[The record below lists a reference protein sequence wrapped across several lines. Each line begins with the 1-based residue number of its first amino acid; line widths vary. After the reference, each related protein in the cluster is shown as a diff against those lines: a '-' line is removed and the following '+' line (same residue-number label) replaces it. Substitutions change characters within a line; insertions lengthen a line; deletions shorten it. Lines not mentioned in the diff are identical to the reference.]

1 VIRAAAI
8 TLALTAALLIGA
20 APGQAADE
28 CKGLQA
34 CIPIPGPW
42 VVVPAPGGLAT
53 ATSWQI
59 RCPQGIAGGTDARVS
74 DKQLAVDFPGRIGS
88 PVNPGITTSDRVAF
102 RGTYVGIR
110 PRVTTYKPFVGCIP
124 TTGGGSR
131 TRTSFQ
137 RVTAVKPG
145 EPITF
150 RVKTLSVNPG
160 TLARASLRC
169 KPNERLLAGSHAVG
183 LYTEVAPPRAQLNA
197 VRVVRVRRG
206 NQILVS
212 VTRRGLEGS
221 VGVEVQV
228 QAVCA
233 R

>member
-1 VIRAAAI
+1 VIRAAVM
-8 TLALTAALLIGA
+8 TLALTAALFVGA

-53 ATSWQI
+53 ATSWRI
-59 RCPQGIAGGTDARVS
+59 LCPQGVAGGTDARVS
-74 DKQLAVDFPGRIGS
+74 DKQLAVEFPGRIGS
-88 PVNPGITTSDRVAF
+88 PVNPGITTSDRIVF
-102 RGTYVGIR
+102 RGTYVGTR
-110 PRVTTYKPFVGCIP
+110 KRVTTYKPFVGCIP
-124 TTGGGSR
+124 TTGGGAR

-137 RVTAVKPG
+137 RVAAVKPG

-150 RVKTLSVNPG
+150 RVKTVTVEPG

-169 KPNERLLAGSHAVG
+169 RPDERLLAASHAVG
-183 LYTEVAPPRAQLNA
+183 LFTEVAPRRAQLSA

-212 VTRRGLEGS
+212 VTRRGLEGG